1 MQYEDTSK
9 TKQNKKKEEEEIIEQ
24 FQKLIVKI
32 QCYFYV
38 YFLCVMY
45 KISDLS
51 YNAFYAIWDRKN
63 GAVFMY
69 SNIYVYIRFHSR
81 YNKVFNIHTR
91 SNCAYLNNNIFN
103 LLIFSNFFSTTVHYK
118 ATQRRQSISR
128 KLLHE
133 R

>member
-1 MQYEDTSK
+1 MVYLLCSTRTQVKQK
-9 TKQNKKKEEEEIIEQ
+9 TTTTTKKEEEIIEQ

-69 SNIYVYIRFHSR
+69 SNIYVYI
-81 YNKVFNIHTR
+81 
-91 SNCAYLNNNIFN
+91 
-103 LLIFSNFFSTTVHYK
+103 
-118 ATQRRQSISR
+118 
-128 KLLHE
+128 
-133 R
+133 